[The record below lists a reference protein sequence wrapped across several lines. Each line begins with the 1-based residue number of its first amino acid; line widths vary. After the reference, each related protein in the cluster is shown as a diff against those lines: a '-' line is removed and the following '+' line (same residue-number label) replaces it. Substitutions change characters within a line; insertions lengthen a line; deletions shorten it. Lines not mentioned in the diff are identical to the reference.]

1 MKALLYII
9 IALVITGCS
18 YSGSVHT
25 RGLDEAQSML
35 TSDPAKA
42 FEKLNEYDVAEFK
55 DSATMARWAL
65 LYGEAM
71 NANRFTA
78 PTDTI
83 INIAIDYYG
92 SHSHATEYQRAC
104 QLKATLSS
112 GTASNALASAL
123 YVQKEKEFMLYKE
136 RARRNQLAGIGLI
149 ILLASGATIMGQ
161 RQRLKL
167 KDAQNN
173 ALMAEASVLKE
184 NLDTHKTE
192 CSSLEAQLAASLSNR
207 FGIIDGLCE
216 TYYESQGTKAE
227 KKAIVDKVK
236 NQIESLKSDNG
247 IFLEMERCHESML
260 QQLSKEIPSLKPDEY
275 RLMVYLAS
283 GLSNRT
289 IALLIGESIDVAY
302 KRKSRLKAKIAAT
315 DTPGKAQF
323 LSVFHS

>member
-9 IALVITGCS
+9 LALVITGCS

-25 RGLDEAQSML
+25 HGLDEAQSML
-35 TSDPAKA
+35 TSDPARA

-83 INIAIDYYG
+83 INIAIAYYG
-92 SHSHATEYQRAC
+92 SHCLDTEYQRAC
-104 QLKATLSS
+104 QLKTSLLS
-112 GTASNALASAL
+112 GTEPNALASAL

-136 RARRNQLAGIGLI
+136 RARRNQLAGIGII
-149 ILLASGATIMGQ
+149 ILLTSSATIMWQ

-167 KDAQNN
+167 KDAQTN
-173 ALMAEASVLKE
+173 ALMAEASLLKE
-184 NLDTHKTE
+184 SLDIRKTE
-192 CSSLEAQLAASLSNR
+192 CTSLVSQLTASLSNR

-236 NQIESLKSDNG
+236 AQIESLKSDDG
-247 IFLEMERCHESML
+247 AFLEMERCHEPML
-260 QQLSKEIPSLKPDEY
+260 QKLREAIPSLKPDEY

-315 DTPGKAQF
+315 DTPDRTQF
-323 LSVFHS
+323 LSVF